1 MPKVNL
7 TNKSTSEQIRI
18 VRDYISRRSQHKE
31 QGEVKLSQVVKR
43 FKHKS
48 LITDKDKA
56 VHFRKILRLA
66 LRDDNQNNNSD
77 QHQLKN

>member
-18 VRDYISRRSQHKE
+18 VRDYLSRRSQHKE

-66 LRDDNQNNNSD
+66 LRDQNPDNNSD
-77 QHQLKN
+77 RPAVRN

>member
-31 QGEVKLSQVVKR
+31 QGEVKLSHVVKR

-48 LITDKDKA
+48 LVTDKDKA

-66 LRDDNQNNNSD
+66 LKDENQNENTEKHPVSN
-77 QHQLKN
+77 